1 MLRFKLI
8 VCLALLILICKPI
21 TLFADEIITG
31 HYCYTYGDNESLVE
45 AREITRTLAIRNAIE
60 SYQLFIESTTKVVN
74 FMLTNDIVQII
85 STGYIKNIK
94 IIEHTEKGRTIYE
107 KIQCS
112 INPIE
117 LRNILEKKL
126 KNRTNDIESLGLDNN
141 KVLKILKT
149 SFDTTKECINV
160 SVKIQISL
168 TTFMNSD
175 IVMSLKNPSYRINN
189 RYLKVYISFFD
200 ENSIPIDGDSKSIV
214 TDIRN
219 IELIAGEIRMIS
231 FCNIP
236 LDMKSYKVWLYNNED
251 DN

>member
-1 MLRFKLI
+1 MVKLKLI
-8 VCLALLILICKPI
+8 ICLVLLKISNTFMLH
-21 TLFADEIITG
+21 ADEIITG
-31 HYCYTYGDNESLVE
+31 HYCYNYGDNESLVE

-74 FMLTNDIVQII
+74 FTLTNDIVQII
-85 STGYIKNIK
+85 STGYIKNI
-94 IIEHTEKGRTIYE
+94 IILEHTENGRTIYE

-168 TTFMNSD
+168 TTFMDSD
-175 IVMSLKNPSYRINN
+175 IVISLKNPSYRINN
-189 RYLKVYISFFD
+189 RSLKVYISFFD
-200 ENSIPIDGDSKSIV
+200 ENSIPIDGDSKLIL
-214 TDIRN
+214 TDLKN
-219 IELIAGEIRMIS
+219 IDLIAGEIRMIS

-236 LDMKSYKVWLYNNED
+236 LDMKSYKVWLYKN